1 MSIISAGTSDAN
13 RCGTISL
20 GRHRNSSVGGT
31 PTIVQDGDALGAV
44 MFSAGDGTDMRT
56 AGAKIHA
63 EVDGTPG
70 SNDMP
75 GALVFSTTPD
85 GSSTPGS
92 SNERLRITSTAR
104 FGFNTANPPRDYC
117 FHSGQADTNIQITNN
132 TTGVD
137 DSAGALIQQ
146 DGNDLYIWNKENS
159 FMSLGTNNAQK
170 LQITSGGSVN
180 IGGNYTQTTY
190 KMQVTGTFNATGNI
204 TQNGNALAT
213 NGKAIAMA
221 FIFG

>member
-1 MSIISAGTSDAN
+1 
-13 RCGTISL
+13 
-20 GRHRNSSVGGT
+20 
-31 PTIVQDGDALGAV
+31 
-44 MFSAGDGTDMRT
+44 
-56 AGAKIHA
+56 IHA

-70 SNDMP
+70 GNDMP
-75 GALVFSTTPD
+75 GALVFSTCPD
-85 GSSTPGS
+85 GSPRPGS

-159 FMSLGTNNAQK
+159 FLSLGVNAAEKVRLLANGQLLQKATSGDNQFTSRRTNSASSNGDFFFQLNAQN
-170 LQITSGGSVN
+170 SGSNTVGSL
-180 IGGNYTQTTY
+180 G
-190 KMQVTGTFNATGNI
+190 FHRDSATDDSR
-204 TQNGNALAT
+204 LV
-213 NGKAIAMA
+213 
-221 FIFG
+221 